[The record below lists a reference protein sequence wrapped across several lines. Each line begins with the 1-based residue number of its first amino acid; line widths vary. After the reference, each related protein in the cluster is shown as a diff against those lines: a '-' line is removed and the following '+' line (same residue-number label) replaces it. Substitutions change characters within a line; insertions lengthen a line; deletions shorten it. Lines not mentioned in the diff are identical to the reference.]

1 MKFLLSSAEGDVS
14 QDPQTGNEGK
24 DPTPGF
30 GGYLLIMIGAG
41 LLTGALYYLRE
52 GWELEVVMDAFLRCL
67 RMFFVYIVFCIGI
80 LIFRYKYKLKDF
92 GIQKQ
97 NLLQSTILGVAIY
110 TVPLVMFL
118 SHVGNEDFDSKFVD
132 AKQGLDTGSLVL
144 LSLFVF
150 CMAAMTDIWCRGFVQ
165 LITEKYRSAD
175 FAFLLQ
181 NLVWFIIHIYEIEL
195 LKDSFGL
202 VQATALTIF
211 LGAAGGLVANR
222 YRNVLGLGV
231 GHVYLNLVLIIYVA
245 FV

>member
-1 MKFLLSSAEGDVS
+1 M
-14 QDPQTGNEGK
+14 
-24 DPTPGF
+24 
-30 GGYLLIMIGAG
+30 
-41 LLTGALYYLRE
+41 
-52 GWELEVVMDAFLRCL
+52 
-67 RMFFVYIVFCIGI
+67 
-80 LIFRYKYKLKDF
+80 
-92 GIQKQ
+92 
-97 NLLQSTILGVAIY
+97 LQSTILGVAIY

-195 LKDSFGL
+195 LKDRFGL